1 MSRRFSRLLIPTGIG
16 SALLL
21 GQPAL
26 AQRTADNAT
35 RAADDAFGRSVGD
48 SSIGIYSESDVR
60 GFSPSTAG
68 NLRIHGLY
76 YDQQGILTGR
86 LLRGSTIRV
95 GISAQ
100 SYPFP
105 APTGIADYALR
116 EPGGEAR
123 ASIGLNYGPRGGR
136 SAEVDAQIP
145 IDGDQ
150 LALGLG
156 FGINQGRRL
165 YGGTPSDHTL
175 AGLLRYA
182 PRDDVELLA
191 FFSRFRMDNDE
202 SQPFI
207 FTSGAFLPKRFRRNR
222 FFGQDWN
229 DYSYTSGTYGLLAD
243 AGLGGFDIRF
253 GLFRSVFD
261 NDVATA
267 DLLFGTDADGTVADR
282 LIVRQRGDLSASA
295 SGELRVSRSFDEGP
309 RRHSLIASLRARRL
323 DRRYGGGA
331 LIDLGPSRSDGP
343 DPRPEP
349 ASVDG
354 PKARDRVEQATFGIA
369 YQVRWLG
376 LGELTAGLQRTD
388 YLKRVTSSDPAIV
401 FPETRDSPWLPS
413 ATAALYLTPRLALYA
428 GYARG
433 LEESPVAPPEA
444 INRNEAPP
452 AIRTRQLDGGL
463 RWTVTPGVT
472 AVVGLFEISKPYF
485 NVDPARRF
493 RRRGAVTNRGIEM
506 SVAGEIAPGLNL
518 VAGTVLLDARLG
530 GDEVASGAIG
540 RRPVG
545 SFVRRTILSADYRVP
560 GVEGLSIDALLDS
573 SSARVANA
581 ANSLSIPG
589 RTLVN
594 VGARYRFSIGEAP
607 ILLRAQMTNLFNS
620 FGWNVSGSGYFTPIA
635 ARTFLV
641 TLAADL

>member
-1 MSRRFSRLLIPTGIG
+1 MSRIVSQLAVGT
-16 SALLL
+16 ALLL
-21 GQPAL
+21 AAPAL

-60 GFSPSTAG
+60 GFSPSAAG

-116 EPGGEAR
+116 EPAGEPR

-136 SAEVDAQIP
+136 SAELDVQIP
-145 IDGDQ
+145 IDNER

-156 FGINQGRRL
+156 FGINRGRRI

-182 PRDDVELLA
+182 PRDEVELLA

-222 FFGQDWN
+222 FFGQAWN
-229 DYSYTSGTYGLLAD
+229 DYSYTIGTYGLISQ

-267 DLLFGTDADGTVADR
+267 DLLFGADADGTVTDR
-282 LIVRQRGDLSASA
+282 LIVRQRGDLSAST
-295 SGELRVSRSFDEGP
+295 SGEFRVSRSLEEGP

-349 ASVDG
+349 ASADG
-354 PKARDRVEQATFGIA
+354 PKIRDRVEQATYGIA
-369 YQVRWLG
+369 YQGRWLG
-376 LGELTAGLQRTD
+376 LGELTVGLQRTD
-388 YLKRVTSSDPAIV
+388 YLKRVTSPDPAVV

-413 ATAALYLTPRLALYA
+413 ATAALYLTPRLALY
-428 GYARG
+428 GGFARG

-452 AIRTRQLDGGL
+452 AIRTRQVDAGL
-463 RWTVTPGVT
+463 RWAIAPGLT
-472 AVVGLFEISKPYF
+472 AVAGLFEISKPYF

-493 RRRGAVTNRGIEM
+493 RRRGAVTNRGIEI
-506 SVAGEIAPGLNL
+506 SLAGELAPGLNL
-518 VAGTVLLDARLG
+518 VAGTVLLDARLN

-545 SFVRRTILSADYRVP
+545 SFVRRTILSVDYRVP
-560 GVEGLSIDALLDS
+560 GVEGLSVDALVDS
-573 SSARVANA
+573 SSTRVADA
-581 ANSLSIPG
+581 ANSLSIPA

-594 VGARYRFSIGEAP
+594 VGARYRFSIGGAP
-607 ILLRAQMTNLFNS
+607 ILVRAQVTNLFNS
-620 FGWNVSGSGYFTPIA
+620 FGWNISGSGYFTPIA
-635 ARTFLV
+635 ARTMLL